1 MKKKLGTIAAVLL
14 CFILAAVSV
23 YADDGREQDPDY
35 VTDYYMTVQSADGG
49 VNIYAEADPESNV
62 LNDNLIVNGTA
73 IHVQGEKDGTDNK
86 EWAYSEY
93 HGMNGYIPMD
103 DLAPVTRAEA
113 INKEF
118 QTFGGEDVDF
128 QVKIQ
133 SDSGNAPVYNGPG
146 EKYGEISGGIA
157 DGTTVHISKYIKG
170 EDGINWGKADT
181 DGEESVWVN
190 QIGRASCRERV

>member
-73 IHVQGEKDGTDNK
+73 IDRK
-86 EWAYSEY
+86 
-93 HGMNGYIPMD
+93 
-103 DLAPVTRAEA
+103 
-113 INKEF
+113 
-118 QTFGGEDVDF
+118 
-128 QVKIQ
+128 
-133 SDSGNAPVYNGPG
+133 
-146 EKYGEISGGIA
+146 
-157 DGTTVHISKYIKG
+157 
-170 EDGINWGKADT
+170 
-181 DGEESVWVN
+181 SVV
-190 QIGRASCRERV
+190 